1 MNILSNISSEIEKFE
16 EIKSQIF
23 NVVKVQLQPNLDG
36 FTAPDAFATYRANGG
51 LPLGVVGKDFT
62 PTQPI
67 QLLEG
72 LLECDQIDFTQIS
85 YKEMKGGSK
94 IRFEI
99 PLKTIEIKN
108 DRKKGDITDVYLQL
122 QTGFDGQTKTS
133 LYLYTKRLICLNG
146 MKKSFTEFQ
155 ASFKNTKG
163 NQGKILGL
171 CNDVAKAVNKV
182 DEVKDLY
189 LHLDNIQINQRII
202 NDYVKKVADLDVN
215 LSVDWSTRKRNI
227 YENIMSAIDLE
238 MNRTGSTA
246 FGLLNGITYYTN
258 HLASGSEN
266 EDFVF
271 VDSGAKMNDK
281 ALDFL
286 MNLS

>member
-1 MNILSNISSEIEKFE
+1 MNFLSNVSAEISKFE
-16 EIKSQIF
+16 EIREQLF
-23 NVVKVQLQPNLDG
+23 HVVKVQLHPNIDG
-36 FTAPDAFATYRANGG
+36 YEVPESFATYRSQGG
-51 LPLGVVGKDFT
+51 QPLGVVGKDFT
-62 PTQPI
+62 PTQPV

-72 LLECDQIDFTQIS
+72 LLECDQIDFTQIK

-108 DRKKGDITDVYLQL
+108 DRKIGDVTDVYLQL

-155 ASFKNTKG
+155 ASFKNTRG

-171 CNDVAKAVNKV
+171 CNDVAKAVSMV
-182 DEVKDLY
+182 DDVKELY
-189 LHLDNIQINQRII
+189 LNLDKIQVNQRMI

-227 YENIMSAIDLE
+227 YENIMQSIDLE
-238 MNRTGSTA
+238 MNRTGNTA
-246 FGLLNGITYYTN
+246 FGLLNGMTYYTN
-258 HLASGSEN
+258 HLASGCDN

-271 VDSGAKMNDK
+271 VDSGAKLNDK
-281 ALDFL
+281 ALNYL
-286 MNLS
+286 VNL